1 MKAPRRLRRAE
12 TVLRKRSKRILL
24 VLERTT
30 NDFNHQA
37 VLRTAEGFG
46 LSQIWIVDDPLSQ
59 ERNATKFNRGVSKG
73 AHNWL
78 EVRSFATPAE
88 CLEALV
94 AANRTIWATD
104 LSRDAEAVDSATL
117 APLPDKLALIM
128 GRESDGVSV
137 EMLAAAERR
146 LYLPM
151 YGFAE
156 SFNLTVATA
165 LMLQRLFDACPQA
178 RGDLNHAE
186 LQTTREQWYSKLA
199 TNQERLDE
207 YHNWLDS
214 PPPGDEEL
222 RPEEE
227 MRRPRIPKKFWRR
240 QQLTKDAD

>member
-1 MKAPRRLRRAE
+1 
-12 TVLRKRSKRILL
+12 
-24 VLERTT
+24 
-30 NDFNHQA
+30 
-37 VLRTAEGFG
+37 
-46 LSQIWIVDDPLSQ
+46 
-59 ERNATKFNRGVSKG
+59 
-73 AHNWL
+73 
-78 EVRSFATPAE
+78 
-88 CLEALV
+88 
-94 AANRTIWATD
+94 
-104 LSRDAEAVDSATL
+104 
-117 APLPDKLALIM
+117 
-128 GRESDGVSV
+128 
-137 EMLAAAERR
+137 
-146 LYLPM
+146 M

-207 YHNWLDS
+207 YLNWLDS

-227 MRRPRIPKKFWRR
+227 LRRPRIPKKFWNR